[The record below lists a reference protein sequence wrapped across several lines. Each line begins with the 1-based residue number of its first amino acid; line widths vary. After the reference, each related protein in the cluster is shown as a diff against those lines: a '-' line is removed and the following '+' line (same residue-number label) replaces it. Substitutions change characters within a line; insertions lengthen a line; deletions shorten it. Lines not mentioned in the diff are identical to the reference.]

1 MPNFCS
7 KINFQATK
15 CACVPAYIHT
25 FHTYLPTYLHAYIHA
40 HKHTWIHGSMDT
52 GCMHTHMHTCLL
64 TYRQIGSQACMYMMY
79 SRFRFF
85 AYMMPSIIVLL
96 HTLPFLLPGE
106 SVRFACILPFLFVLK
121 PSKSWKAHRKA
132 GNDY

>member
-1 MPNFCS
+1 
-7 KINFQATK
+7 
-15 CACVPAYIHT
+15 
-25 FHTYLPTYLHAYIHA
+25 
-40 HKHTWIHGSMDT
+40 MDT